1 MLVNKPPKN
10 YEDMYLKISKL
21 VLKGNNSLISQPL
34 RSLLVQKIATPLQPD
49 LQFCATDIHGKSS
62 LPTIVDL
69 LRKNEFIVFDGKLK
83 VSSKRFLKYFIKSTA
98 ILLFSALY
106 FLTMPKVKSI
116 SRFNLVYGLTPEMIY
131 RQSREIQCDNF
142 FNEIDP
148 KLFNS
153 KSVTLIQ
160 LFKLNLRMKKSKG
173 NYKIVLYIPLYLL
186 RAQGISRLQ
195 LLKSLSKSFRLWR
208 SIYKKI
214 PCAVILGPDLM
225 LDSSSLIDL
234 KEINSVSTTVSQWG
248 VQPYF
253 FHKLDKIPKNFFW
266 YSNNSVPLVTTGFG
280 TSNVELSYLRLIKAN
295 HHFVWTN
302 SFGKLIKEFVDVN
315 YTALKF
321 NLFYLPREQNIRKL
335 YDILIF
341 DVTPV
346 KSYELTNYYSNINC
360 TKFISDIVEAVDKL
374 NSLENPITLAL
385 KPKRKYSKYH
395 SKGYKKYIKSLCYQG
410 RVKLIDPDSDI
421 FELIKSAKLVV
432 VIPFSTPTLIAKRLG
447 VKTCYYNPDSRYK
460 FRKMVD
466 GVRILSTVEEFV
478 DFYNTN

>member
-1 MLVNKPPKN
+1 
-10 YEDMYLKISKL
+10 
-21 VLKGNNSLISQPL
+21 
-34 RSLLVQKIATPLQPD
+34 
-49 LQFCATDIHGKSS
+49 
-62 LPTIVDL
+62 
-69 LRKNEFIVFDGKLK
+69 
-83 VSSKRFLKYFIKSTA
+83 
-98 ILLFSALY
+98 
-106 FLTMPKVKSI
+106 
-116 SRFNLVYGLTPEMIY
+116 
-131 RQSREIQCDNF
+131 
-142 FNEIDP
+142 
-148 KLFNS
+148 
-153 KSVTLIQ
+153 
-160 LFKLNLRMKKSKG
+160 
-173 NYKIVLYIPLYLL
+173 
-186 RAQGISRLQ
+186 
-195 LLKSLSKSFRLWR
+195 
-208 SIYKKI
+208 
-214 PCAVILGPDLM
+214 
-225 LDSSSLIDL
+225 
-234 KEINSVSTTVSQWG
+234 
-248 VQPYF
+248 
-253 FHKLDKIPKNFFW
+253 
-266 YSNNSVPLVTTGFG
+266 
-280 TSNVELSYLRLIKAN
+280 
-295 HHFVWTN
+295 
-302 SFGKLIKEFVDVN
+302 VN